1 MAEDPSGADQP
12 DFFEPARPDGR
23 TAQTA
28 ISVSLLNHSTQKL
41 LEERVPRLWI
51 RGEVTNWKAHG
62 SGHRYFGLRDEDAQ
76 VDCVMFQGDAWR
88 LPADPD
94 EGMEVSVFGQPTL
107 FAQRGRFQVIVREL
121 EASGEGLWR
130 IAFERLRKTLQ
141 AEGLLDPAR
150 KRRLPAFP
158 RRVAVVTSRSGAALG
173 DVLTVFRRRA
183 PWLDVVVCDCRVQ
196 GEGAALDIRDA
207 LQRVGGLPDLDAV
220 ILTRGGGSME
230 DLWSFNEELVVRAV
244 AACPVPVICAIG
256 HEVDV
261 TLSELVADLR
271 AQTPSVAAELAAPD
285 QASIEARIGG
295 LATGLARGLRR
306 RVERGRERLRTFER
320 VLPRIARGRV
330 ERVRGRVN
338 VIAGQLDALSPLAT
352 LSRGYAVAL
361 DDGGR
366 VLSRVDGFEVGR
378 SFELRVRDGSV
389 RATADSIKRASDPAD
404 DGADESDVGSE
415 GDSK

>member
-1 MAEDPSGADQP
+1 MTSSEELAGPGQIE
-12 DFFEPARPDGR
+12 FFEPERPDGAS
-23 TAQTA
+23 AQTA
-28 ISVSLLNHSTQKL
+28 ISVSALNRSTQRL
-41 LEERVPRLWI
+41 LEDRVPRLWI
-51 RGEVTNWKAHG
+51 RGEVTNWNAHA
-62 SGHRYFGLRDEDAQ
+62 SGHRYFRLRDDDAQ

-88 LPADPD
+88 LPTDPD
-94 EGMEVSVFGQPTL
+94 EGMEVAVFGQPTL

-130 IAFERLRKTLQ
+130 LAFEKLRRTME

-158 RRVAVVTSRSGAALG
+158 RRVAVVTSRSGAALS

-196 GEGAALDIRDA
+196 GDGAALDICDA
-207 LQRVGGLPDLDAV
+207 LRRIGGLPGLDAV

-230 DLWSFNEELVVRAV
+230 DLWCFNDEVAVRAV

-261 TLSELVADLR
+261 TLCELVADLR

-285 QASIEARIGG
+285 V
-295 LATGLARGLRR
+295 LAIRGRLSGVSSGLARGLRR

-320 VLPRIARGRV
+320 VLPRIARARV
-330 ERVRGRVN
+330 ERARGR
-338 VIAGQLDALSPLAT
+338 IGGLAGRLHALSPLAT
-352 LSRGYAVAL
+352 LGRGYSLAVD
-361 DDGGR
+361 DDGQ
-366 VLSRVDGFEVGR
+366 VLSRVGDFRIGGA
-378 SFELRVRDGSV
+378 FELRVRDGSV
-389 RATADSIKRASDPAD
+389 RATADSVQ
-404 DGADESDVGSE
+404 DG
-415 GDSK
+415 GDGTE